1 MNTEFFFFLIIAFL
15 IFDFIVDNYF
25 EIINFKYRLK
35 PLPEKIKALFSVETN
50 EKQLNYQKDNFR
62 FGMIV
67 GSISS
72 IFVILLVAFKVLPLI
87 DNHLRLIIEN
97 EYLLT
102 LAFFGL
108 IFLLS
113 FVFSTPLECY
123 QTFVI
128 EEKYGFN
135 KTTLRLFVVDK
146 IKSLLLS
153 VLLGALLIF
162 VLLWFYNQTQ
172 NLFWFYAWIFMS
184 AFSVFMML
192 FYSNLIVPLFN
203 KQKPI
208 EEGELKD
215 AIMEF
220 CKRAGFK
227 LNDVYLIDSS
237 KRSTK
242 TNAYFTGFGPKKR
255 IVLYDNMIE
264 KFTNEEIVAVLAH
277 EIGHYKHR
285 HTLYGLITSLISS
298 GITLFLL
305 GLLMNHPV
313 LSKILGNDISS
324 FHMSLIAF
332 ALLYSPIELIITPL
346 SSILSRRHEYQADA
360 FAARYGYGPALKNAL
375 VKLSADNLSNL
386 NPHPF
391 YVWFYYSHPPVVARI
406 QNLEINE
413 VENE

>member
-15 IFDFIVDNYF
+15 ILDFIVDNYF
-25 EIINFKYRLK
+25 EIINFKHRLK
-35 PLPEKIKALFSVETN
+35 PLPEKIQALFSVETN

-72 IFVILLVAFKVLPLI
+72 IFVILIVAFKILPLI

-113 FVFSTPLECY
+113 FVFSIPLEWY

-135 KTTLRLFVVDK
+135 KTTLQLFVADK
-146 IKSLLLS
+146 LKSLLLS
-153 VLLGALLIF
+153 VLLGGLLIF
-162 VLLWFYNQTQ
+162 VLVWFYNQTQ
-172 NLFWFYAWIFMS
+172 NLFWLYAWIFIS
-184 AFSVFMML
+184 AFSIFMML

-227 LNDVYLIDSS
+227 LNDVYVIDSS

-255 IVLYDNMIE
+255 IVLYDNMME

-298 GITLFLL
+298 GISLFLL

>member
-1 MNTEFFFFLIIAFL
+1 MNREFFFFLIIAFL
-15 IFDFIVDNYF
+15 ILDFIVDNYF
-25 EIINFKYRLK
+25 EIINFKHRLK
-35 PLPEKIKALFSVETN
+35 PLPEKIQALFSLETN

-72 IFVILLVAFKVLPLI
+72 VFVILVVAFKVLPLI
-87 DNHLRLIIEN
+87 DNYLYLIIEN

-102 LAFFGL
+102 LTFFGL

-113 FVFSTPLECY
+113 FIFSTPLEWY
-123 QTFVI
+123 QNFVI
-128 EEKYGFN
+128 EEKYEFN
-135 KTTLRLFVVDK
+135 KTTLQLFVVDK
-146 IKSLLLS
+146 LKSLLLS
-153 VLLGALLIF
+153 VLLGGLLIF
-162 VLLWFYNQTQ
+162 VLMWFYHQTQ
-172 NLFWFYAWIFMS
+172 NLFWLYAWIFMS
-184 AFSVFMML
+184 VFSIFMML
-192 FYSNLIVPLFN
+192 FYSDLIVPLFN

-227 LNDVYLIDSS
+227 LNDVYVIDSS

-255 IVLYDNMIE
+255 IVLYDNMME

-277 EIGHYKHR
+277 EIGHNKHR

-313 LSKILGNDISS
+313 LSKVLGNDIAS
-324 FHMSLIAF
+324 FHMSLLAF
-332 ALLYSPIELIITPL
+332 GLLYSPIELIITPF
-346 SSILSRRHEYQADA
+346 SAILSRRHEYQADA
-360 FAARYGYGPALKNAL
+360 FAAQYGYGTALKSAL
-375 VKLSADNLSNL
+375 IKLSADNLSNL

-406 QNLEINE
+406 EQ
-413 VENE
+413 VEKSDWVTK